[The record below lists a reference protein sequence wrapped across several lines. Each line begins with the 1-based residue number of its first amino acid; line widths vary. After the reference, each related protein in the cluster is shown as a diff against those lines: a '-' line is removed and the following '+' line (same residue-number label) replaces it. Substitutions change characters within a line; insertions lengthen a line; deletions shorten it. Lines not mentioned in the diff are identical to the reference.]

1 MFHCKTNNEENE
13 GALSEIESLIEKI
26 SSQVPLNNTGDI
38 DVLHKPDS
46 IDIPVSDPG
55 LWNLDE
61 KTRDY
66 ICRNGFSQNINA
78 DFTHSKKEYLIVH
91 KSGGHRT
98 FNRYLNKD
106 WFKTVLVNG
115 ETCQRD
121 YLSYSET
128 NGSVYCIPCYLFENW
143 TVFSKKGFSNWKYP
157 EKLKKHENSE
167 AHKICV
173 YKMKQRATDLGR
185 IDTTITLQLKIETN
199 YWINV
204 LTRVCSVV
212 KSLASHGLPFRGT
225 EEKYGSSVANSGNF
239 IMAMELVAEYD
250 PFLSQHISKYGN
262 PGKGNTSYLSFYT
275 YEQFISIMSEKV
287 LETIIKEVKAATYFS
302 ISIDSTPDITHIDQL
317 SFIIR
322 YVLPNGEPVERFI
335 GFIDDAGHKAESLT
349 EAIFSILKKYDLNV
363 CFLRGQSY
371 DNAKNMS
378 GIYSGVQARIKDVI
392 SLADFVP
399 CSAHSLNLVGM
410 CAASCC
416 EEANNFFSFTQNI
429 YVYFSSSTYRWS
441 LLKKYNNS
449 TLKSLSDT
457 RWSARDDAC
466 HSLKTNWAGVKK
478 ALLDLKH
485 DKLQKP
491 LTRSEAEGLLRQ
503 LSRLETSFMT
513 EFWNDVLHTFNKT
526 SKLLQSVQI
535 DLSTVVELYNSL
547 VSYVKSVREMF
558 QTYYDAAKEKFIDC
572 NKIPEFENKQRKR
585 KKHFDESN
593 DPGHTFDSQNNFKIN
608 TFYVICDNL
617 TVELNKRKSAYD
629 SIISKYSFILKIYEL
644 DPSEIREDAKKLRT
658 IYKQDLDESFE
669 NECVHFQSVLK
680 LTTNPPKTLLD
691 MSKFIKEKQFVTIFP
706 YVDVALKMFLCNLAS
721 NCSTERSF
729 STLRRIKNYL
739 RSSMSSERLNS
750 LAVLNIEAT
759 LTKSL
764 NYSDV
769 IKTFAAKQARKK
781 KLK

>member
-416 EEANNFFSFTQNI
+416 EEANNFFSFTQNL

>member
-1 MFHCKTNNEENE
+1 MRNHQVKLSLLYCLRKQIVKSNNEENE
-13 GALSEIESLIEKI
+13 EALSEIESVILSKKT
-26 SSQVPLNNTGDI
+26 SSQVSFNKTGNINLDI
-38 DVLHKPDS
+38 DVLHKTDS
-46 IDIPVSDPG
+46 SDIPGFDPG

-128 NGSVYCIPCYLFENW
+128 NGSVYCIPCYLFENE
-143 TVFSKKGFSNWKYP
+143 T
-157 EKLKKHENSE
+157 
-167 AHKICV
+167 
-173 YKMKQRATDLGR
+173 ATDLGQ
-185 IDTTITLQLKIETN
+185 IDTTITRQLKIETN

-250 PFLSQHISKYGN
+250 PFLCQHISKYGN
-262 PGKGNTSYLSFYT
+262 PGKGNTSYLSFHA

-322 YVLPNGEPVERFI
+322 YVLLNGEPVERFI

-349 EAIFSILKKYDLNV
+349 DAIFSILRKYDLSV
-363 CFLRGQSY
+363 CFLRGQFY
-371 DNAKNMS
+371 DNAKKMS

-399 CSAHSLNLVGM
+399 CSTYSLNLIGM

-416 EEANNFFSFTQNI
+416 EEANNFFSFIQNL
-429 YVYFSSSTYRWS
+429 YVYFSSLTYRWS

-457 RWSARDDAC
+457 RWSA
-466 HSLKTNWAGVKK
+466 
-478 ALLDLKH
+478 
-485 DKLQKP
+485 
-491 LTRSEAEGLLRQ
+491 
-503 LSRLETSFMT
+503 
-513 EFWNDVLHTFNKT
+513 
-526 SKLLQSVQI
+526 
-535 DLSTVVELYNSL
+535 
-547 VSYVKSVREMF
+547 
-558 QTYYDAAKEKFIDC
+558 
-572 NKIPEFENKQRKR
+572 
-585 KKHFDESN
+585 
-593 DPGHTFDSQNNFKIN
+593 
-608 TFYVICDNL
+608 
-617 TVELNKRKSAYD
+617 
-629 SIISKYSFILKIYEL
+629 
-644 DPSEIREDAKKLRT
+644 
-658 IYKQDLDESFE
+658 
-669 NECVHFQSVLK
+669 
-680 LTTNPPKTLLD
+680 
-691 MSKFIKEKQFVTIFP
+691 
-706 YVDVALKMFLCNLAS
+706 
-721 NCSTERSF
+721 
-729 STLRRIKNYL
+729 
-739 RSSMSSERLNS
+739 
-750 LAVLNIEAT
+750 
-759 LTKSL
+759 
-764 NYSDV
+764 
-769 IKTFAAKQARKK
+769 
-781 KLK
+781 